1 MQKLAGLITESQY
14 KSKINEAEEDPSIS
28 DIVKKITQYLKSNDY
43 NSLVFLDGKKIEGN
57 PGDPF
62 EIMGKSN
69 DGNIS
74 VVGRGNKPELIK
86 NEMEHLQKWI
96 LNNFDSLKLQSPF
109 TPGHMGGDQHNGK
122 FWVKID
128 SDKKSVN
135 EAEEKTIQTYG
146 PNLVDML
153 KKNGFDTKFTT
164 NNSEYKK
171 AQEFAKTSDKKLA
184 VVYYNP
190 NIKFISVTT
199 NQNNRDEA
207 FKIITSPAV
216 ERLLPDGYKAQ
227 EQGGYFIEIQNLS

>member
-1 MQKLAGLITESQY
+1 MNKEFYKMQKLAGLITESQY
-14 KSKINEAEEDPSIS
+14 KSKINEAEEGPSVS

-74 VVGRGNKPELIK
+74 VVGRGNKPELVK

-128 SDKKSVN
+128 PDKK
-135 EAEEKTIQTYG
+135 Q
-146 PNLVDML
+146 
-153 KKNGFDTKFTT
+153 
-164 NNSEYKK
+164 
-171 AQEFAKTSDKKLA
+171 
-184 VVYYNP
+184 
-190 NIKFISVTT
+190 
-199 NQNNRDEA
+199 
-207 FKIITSPAV
+207 
-216 ERLLPDGYKAQ
+216 
-227 EQGGYFIEIQNLS
+227 